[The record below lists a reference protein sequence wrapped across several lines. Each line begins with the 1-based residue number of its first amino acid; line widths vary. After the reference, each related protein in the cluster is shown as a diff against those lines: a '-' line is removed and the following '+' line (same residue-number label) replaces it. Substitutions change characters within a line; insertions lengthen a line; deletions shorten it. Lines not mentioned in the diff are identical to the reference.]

1 MSSES
6 QPFGASFPPW
16 PELDFSSFGETE
28 SRPLPK
34 LQKFVSATLAR
45 NWAVIPHVTHHD
57 EADITALEAHRKAAN
72 AANAEVK
79 ITPLAYFIKAI
90 VKALQAYP
98 QFNASLDIANNALI
112 YKKYFNV
119 GVAVDTPHGLLVPV
133 IRNSDGKSIV
143 EISQEIAA
151 ISERAR
157 TKGLPMKEMMGG
169 CISISSLGGIGGTA
183 FTPIINAPELAIL
196 GVTKS
201 RWVPQRGADDAVEWR
216 LTVPLDL
223 SYDHRAIN
231 GADAARFLVA
241 IAKALA
247 DPESLAAS

>member
-1 MSSES
+1 MSSEVR
-6 QPFGASFPPW
+6 PFGADFPPW
-16 PELDFSSFGETE
+16 PELDFSAFGGTE

-57 EADITALEAHRKAAN
+57 EADITDLESHRKAAN
-72 AANAEVK
+72 AANGEARV
-79 ITPLAYFIKAI
+79 TPLAYFVKAI
-90 VKALQAYP
+90 IVALKAHP

-112 YKKYFNV
+112 LKKYFNI
-119 GVAVDTPHGLLVPV
+119 GIAVDTPHGLLVPV
-133 IRNSDGKSIV
+133 IRNADSKSIN
-143 EISQEIAA
+143 EISQEIATV
-151 ISERAR
+151 SERAR
-157 TKGLPMKEMMGG
+157 GKGLPMKDMVGG
-169 CISISSLGGIGGTA
+169 SISISSLGGIGGTA

-201 RWVPQRGADDAVEWR
+201 RWAPQRGADDALDWR
-216 LTVPLDL
+216 LMLPLDL

-231 GADAARFLVA
+231 GADAARFLVT

-247 DPESLAAS
+247 DPGSLAA

>member
-1 MSSES
+1 MTAEPS
-6 QPFGASFPPW
+6 PFGAGFPPW
-16 PELDFSSFGETE
+16 PELDFSGFGETE

-34 LQKFVSATLAR
+34 LQKFVSATLSR
-45 NWAVIPHVTHHD
+45 NWAMIPHVTHHD
-57 EADITALEAHRKAAN
+57 EADITALEEHRKAAN
-72 AANAEVK
+72 AAGQVK

-90 VKALQAYP
+90 VKALKAYP

-119 GVAVDTPHGLLVPV
+119 GIAVDTPHGLLVPV
-133 IRNSDGKSIV
+133 IRNADGKSIA

-151 ISERAR
+151 VSERAR
-157 TKGLPMKEMMGG
+157 GKGLPMKEMMGG

-196 GVTKS
+196 GVTKA
-201 RWVPQRGADDAVEWR
+201 RWLPHRGPGDALEWR
-216 LTVPLDL
+216 QMVPLDL

-231 GADAARFLVA
+231 GADAARFVVA
-241 IAKALA
+241 IAKALGE
-247 DPESLAAS
+247 PEALSK

>member
-1 MSSES
+1 MSTEPK
-6 QPFGASFPPW
+6 PFGSDFPAWQPL
-16 PELDFSSFGETE
+16 EFGSFGETE
-28 SRPLPK
+28 LRPLPK
-34 LQKFVSATLAR
+34 LQKYVSATLAR
-45 NWAVIPHVTHHD
+45 NWASIPHVTHHD
-57 EADITALEAHRKAAN
+57 EADITDLEIVRKAAN
-72 AANAEVK
+72 KAHPEVK
-79 ITPLAYFIKAI
+79 ITPLAYFIKAM

-98 QFNASLDIANNALI
+98 QFNASLDLANNALI

-119 GVAVDTPHGLLVPV
+119 GIAVDTPGGLLVPV
-133 IRNSDGKSIV
+133 VRNCDSKSIV
-143 EISQEIAA
+143 ELSREIAEL
-151 ISERAR
+151 SERAR

-201 RWVPQRGADDAVEWR
+201 RWVAQRGADDATLWR
-216 LTVPLDL
+216 LMVPLDL

-231 GADAARFLVA
+231 GADAARFTVA

-247 DPESLAAS
+247 DPAGLV

>member
-1 MSSES
+1 MTSEPR
-6 QPFGASFPPW
+6 PFGTDFPPW
-16 PELDFSSFGETE
+16 PELDFTAFGETE

-57 EADITALEAHRKAAN
+57 EADITALEEHRRAAN
-72 AANAEVK
+72 KASADVK

-90 VKALQAYP
+90 VKALRAYP

-112 YKKYFNV
+112 YKKFFNV
-119 GVAVDTPHGLLVPV
+119 GIAVDTQHGLLVPV
-133 IRNSDGKSIV
+133 IRNADSKSIV
-143 EISQEIAA
+143 DISREISA

-157 TKGLPMKEMMGG
+157 AKGLPMKEMMGG

-196 GVTKS
+196 GVSKS
-201 RWVPQRGADDAVEWR
+201 RWLPHRGANDGVEWR
-216 LTVPLDL
+216 QMVPLDL

-231 GADAARFLVA
+231 GADAARFVVA

-247 DPESLAAS
+247 DPDSLAA

>member
-1 MSSES
+1 MSSEPR
-6 QPFGASFPPW
+6 PFGADFPPW
-16 PELDFSSFGETE
+16 PELDFSAFGETE

-34 LQKFVSATLAR
+34 LQKFVSATLSR

-72 AANAEVK
+72 AANPDVK

-90 VKALQAYP
+90 VKALVAYP

-112 YKKYFNV
+112 YKKFFNV
-119 GVAVDTPHGLLVPV
+119 GIAVDTQHGLLVPV
-133 IRNSDGKSIV
+133 IRDCDKKSIL
-143 EISQEIAA
+143 EISREIAA
-151 ISERAR
+151 VSERAR
-157 TKGLPMKEMMGG
+157 GKGLPMKEMMGG

-183 FTPIINAPELAIL
+183 FTPIINSPELAIL

-201 RWVPQRGADDAVEWR
+201 RWLPHRGANDALEWR

-231 GADAARFLVA
+231 GADAARFVIA

-247 DPESLAAS
+247 DPETFG